1 MDKKINIHIPD
12 QLRERMIS
20 VDDVIPFEKNP
31 RKHTKKS
38 QEALKASIQK
48 FGFVVPIL
56 IDQNNRLIA
65 GHGRLMQ
72 AKELGMKEV
81 PFTMTQVMS
90 EEEYVAHVLS
100 DNKVAELS
108 KWDNN
113 LLKESMEYLESIQ
126 DAEMFVPGFS
136 DEELDKIFG
145 MMNKE
150 TLSTS
155 ADFGD
160 AGEVT
165 IDDDARV
172 TSMTLKMT
180 VNQHKKVKAVMG
192 AIMRENNFETLGEC
206 MVHMISKF
214 QGPSKTI
221 RRQA

>member
-1 MDKKINIHIPD
+1 MKKVIHIPK
-12 QLRERMIS
+12 QLKENMIA
-20 VDDVIPFEKNP
+20 VDDLVPYKKNP
-31 RKHTKKS
+31 RRHGKKS
-38 QEALKASIQK
+38 QAALISAIEK
-48 FGFVVPIL
+48 FGFQEPIR
-56 IDQNNRLIA
+56 INQDNMIIA
-65 GHGRLMQ
+65 GHGRRL
-72 AKELGMKEV
+72 AAIELGMKEV
-81 PFTMTQVMS
+81 PFTMEHTTEQ
-90 EEEYVAHVLS
+90 EYIEMVIS

-113 LLKESMEYLESIQ
+113 LLKESMEYLESIH
-126 DAEMFVPGFS
+126 DAEDFSVPGFS
-136 DEELDKIFG
+136 DEDLDKIFG
-145 MMNKE
+145 ALNKE

-155 ADFGD
+155 ADFGE